1 MKKKLA
7 VLLAISAA
15 TSLAQAQDEA
25 PVTEAG
31 FRFQI
36 GLTFV
41 SGLSDLSDKIE
52 RNNPNVSVDSRLPAG
67 LAFSARREFEGGFG
81 AGFTIGPAI
90 LGIGDASLHVVPV
103 GLDVRYRILPSGRG
117 GAYVRAGAEKAFAG
131 GDYVK
136 DGSAGAA
143 VGIGW
148 ESSGSTGWGVELAYR
163 SYQVTVLATPGH
175 PEVKARPTKGALAV
189 FFVF

>member
-1 MKKKLA
+1 MKSLA
-7 VLLAISAA
+7 VVIAISAA
-15 TSLAQAQDEA
+15 MSAAQAQSEA
-25 PVTEAG
+25 PETEAG
-31 FRFQI
+31 FRIQI
-36 GLTFV
+36 GLTLV
-41 SGLSDLSDKIE
+41 SGLSDLTDKIQ
-52 RNNPNVSVDSRLPAG
+52 RNNPNVLIESSVPLG
-67 LAFSARREFEGGFG
+67 LAFSARREFEGGLA

-90 LGIGDASLHVVPV
+90 LGFGDASLHVVPV

-117 GAYVRAGAEKAFAG
+117 GAYVRAGMEKAFAG

-143 VGIGW
+143 VAIGW
-148 ESSGSTGWGVELAYR
+148 ESSGRQGWGVELAYR

-175 PEVKARPTKGALAV
+175 PEVKARPTQGALAV